1 MKKLNFFLDKVFF
14 KKILSITLLFFI
26 FILFIFG
33 FRAYSGNK
41 LIYLLF
47 TIISTCSLFYG
58 FRKKSIFFDNFIA
71 ILLWLGFWFKFT
83 IQISFLN
90 SQFPEGTGLFDFK
103 PGSYDQ
109 VLLISSVG
117 LVSFSLASFIRNF
130 FFNYDKINFANFY
143 LSGIGNFLN
152 KKKKNFLYLFIF
164 IILLFAF
171 LNFHFSFYQKGV
183 IPKVDMPFGI
193 SNIFNWLLFFGF
205 ATFFSILIFIFYLG
219 NFRHKKNI
227 IYLALLECFISSVS
241 QLSRAMIFNGGSI
254 IFGLHQTLVKA
265 GIKIRKSD
273 IFKLCLIL
281 SLLFILSLY
290 VVSKLRQAKD
300 FPIGHQVHSYLPTLS
315 SSSENT
321 SNAVNMSNDVIKE
334 LNQVLFLVSGRW
346 VGIEGMMTIL
356 SNPEKSFLFFKRSFN
371 EKFNYS
377 NSFYENA
384 VKKNVHSYK
393 RNPPLFTVYVPGMI
407 GYLYYTGSVFF
418 LVTSI
423 IFVCFVCSYLE
434 FFALKASKNNL
445 IFCSLIGNILA
456 YRVAHFGYMPINTYK
471 ILTAIILT
479 IFLVFFVMKLL
490 QNIKKR

>member
-1 MKKLNFFLDKVFF
+1 MKKLNYFLDKVSF
-14 KKILSITLLFFI
+14 KRLLSVGILVLIFTLL
-26 FILFIFG
+26 IFG

-47 TIISTCSLFYG
+47 TTVSTFSLFYG
-58 FRKKSIFFDNFIA
+58 FREKSIFFDNFISL
-71 ILLWLGFWFKFT
+71 LLWLGFWFKFT

-90 SQFPEGTGLFDFK
+90 SQFPEGVGLFDHK
-103 PGSYDQ
+103 PSSYDQ

-117 LVSFSLASFIRNF
+117 LVSFSLASFLRNL
-130 FFNYDKINFANFY
+130 FFNYENIKFDNLD
-143 LSGIGNFLN
+143 LSNVGNFLSNN
-152 KKKKNFLYLFIF
+152 KKKIINLFIF
-164 IILLFAF
+164 IILLLGF
-171 LNFHFSFYQKGV
+171 LNFHFSFFQKGV
-183 IPKVDMPFGI
+183 IPKVGLPFGA

-205 ATFFSILIFIFYLG
+205 TSFFSILIFIFYLG
-219 NFRHKKNI
+219 NLRHKKNI

-334 LNQVLFLVSGRW
+334 LNQVLFLVGGRW
-346 VGIEGMMTIL
+346 VGIEGIMTIV
-356 SNPEKSFLFFKRSFN
+356 SNPDKGFLFFKRSFN

-377 NSFYENA
+377 NSFYENV
-384 VKKNVHSYK
+384 VKKNIHSYEK
-393 RNPPLFTVYVPGMI
+393 KPPLFTVYVPGMI

-418 LVTSI
+418 LITSI
-423 IFVCFVCSYLE
+423 IFVCFVCSFLE
-434 FFALKASKNNL
+434 FFALRASKNNL
-445 IFCSLIGNILA
+445 IFCSLIGNILS

-471 ILTAIILT
+471 ILAAIILT
-479 IFLVFFVMKLL
+479 IFLVFFFMKLL
-490 QNIKKR
+490 ENIKK

>member
-1 MKKLNFFLDKVFF
+1 MKKLNYFLDKVSF
-14 KKILSITLLFFI
+14 KRVLSVSILVLI
-26 FILFIFG
+26 FILLILG
-33 FRAYSGNK
+33 FRAYLGNK

-47 TIISTCSLFYG
+47 TTVSTFSLFYG
-58 FRKKSIFFDNFIA
+58 FREKSIFFDNFIA

-90 SQFPEGTGLFDFK
+90 SQFPEGVGLFDHK
-103 PGSYDQ
+103 PSSYDK

-117 LVSFSLASFIRNF
+117 LVSFSLASFLRNL
-130 FFNYDKINFANFY
+130 FFNYQNIKFDNLD
-143 LSGIGNFLN
+143 LSDIGNFLSSN
-152 KKKKNFLYLFIF
+152 KKKIIYLFIF
-164 IILLFAF
+164 IILSLGF
-171 LNFHFSFYQKGV
+171 LNFHFSFFQKGV
-183 IPKVDMPFGI
+183 IPKVGLPFGI

-205 ATFFSILIFIFYLG
+205 TSFFSILIFIFYLG

-254 IFGLHQTLVKA
+254 IFGLYQALVKA
-265 GIKIRKSD
+265 GIEIRKSD
-273 IFKLCLIL
+273 ILKLCLVL
-281 SLLFILSLY
+281 SILFILSLY
-290 VVSKLRQAKD
+290 VVSKLRQAKN

-315 SSSENT
+315 SSSNVIKMT
-321 SNAVNMSNDVIKE
+321 NDLIKE

-346 VGIEGMMTIL
+346 VGIEGIMTIV
-356 SNPEKSFLFFKRSFN
+356 SNPDIGFSFFKRSFN

-377 NSFYENA
+377 NSFYENV
-384 VKKNVHSYK
+384 VKKNIHSYEK
-393 RNPPLFTVYVPGMI
+393 KPPLFTVYVPGMI

-418 LVTSI
+418 LIISI

-434 FFALKASKNNL
+434 FFALRASKNNL
-445 IFCSLIGNILA
+445 IFCSLIGNILS

-479 IFLVFFVMKLL
+479 IILVFFVMKLL
-490 QNIKKR
+490 GNIKK

>member
-1 MKKLNFFLDKVFF
+1 MKKLNYFLDKVSF
-14 KKILSITLLFFI
+14 KKVLSVSILVLIFTLL
-26 FILFIFG
+26 IFG

-47 TIISTCSLFYG
+47 TTVSTFSLFYG
-58 FRKKSIFFDNFIA
+58 FREKSIFFDNFIA
-71 ILLWLGFWFKFT
+71 ILLWLGFWFKFS

-90 SQFPEGTGLFDFK
+90 SQFPEGAGLFDHK
-103 PGSYDQ
+103 PNSYDK

-117 LVSFSLASFIRNF
+117 LVSFSLASFLRNL
-130 FFNYDKINFANFY
+130 FFNYQNIKFDHLDLKD
-143 LSGIGNFLN
+143 IGNFLSNN
-152 KKKKNFLYLFIF
+152 KKKIIYLFIF
-164 IILLFAF
+164 IILSLGF
-171 LNFHFSFYQKGV
+171 LNFHFSFFQKGV
-183 IPKVDMPFGI
+183 IPKASLPFGI

-205 ATFFSILIFIFYLG
+205 TSFFSILIFIFYLG

-254 IFGLHQTLVKA
+254 IFGLYQALVKA
-265 GIKIRKSD
+265 GIEIRKSD
-273 IFKLCLIL
+273 ILKLCLVL
-281 SLLFILSLY
+281 SILFILSLY
-290 VVSKLRQAKD
+290 VVSKLRQAKN
-300 FPIGHQVHSYLPTLS
+300 FPIGHQVHSYLPTSS
-315 SSSENT
+315 SSSEMT
-321 SNAVNMSNDVIKE
+321 NDLIKE

-346 VGIEGMMTIL
+346 VGIEGIMTIV
-356 SNPEKSFLFFKRSFN
+356 SNPDISFSFFKRSFN

-377 NSFYENA
+377 NSFYENV
-384 VKKNVHSYK
+384 VKKNIHSYEK
-393 RNPPLFTVYVPGMI
+393 RPPLFTVYVPGMI

-418 LVTSI
+418 LISSI

-445 IFCSLIGNILA
+445 IFCSLIGNILS
-456 YRVAHFGYMPINTYK
+456 YRVAHFGYMPINIYK

-490 QNIKKR
+490 GNTKNR